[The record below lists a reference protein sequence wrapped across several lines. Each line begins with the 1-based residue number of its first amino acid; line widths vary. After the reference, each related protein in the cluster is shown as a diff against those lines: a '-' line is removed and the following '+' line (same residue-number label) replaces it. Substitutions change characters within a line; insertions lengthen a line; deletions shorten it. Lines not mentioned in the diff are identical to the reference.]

1 MPCIIRKNVENLV
14 WVGVNVSGKGGH
26 HVSSTVKLD
35 QLENHVIFWKKK
47 KSISSLL
54 DLLHSCLLMHW

>member
-47 KSISSLL
+47 KKVSHLYLIS
-54 DLLHSCLLMHW
+54 CTPVF